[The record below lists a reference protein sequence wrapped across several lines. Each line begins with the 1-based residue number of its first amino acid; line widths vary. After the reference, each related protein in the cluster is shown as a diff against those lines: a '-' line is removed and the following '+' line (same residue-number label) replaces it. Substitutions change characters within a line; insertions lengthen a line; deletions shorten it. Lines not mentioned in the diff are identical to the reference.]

1 MPAGGRSKIAT
12 GSNSLG
18 QRARRR
24 NIDRSAATR
33 RQILDATVRLLE
45 SAGYGAVTNI
55 KVAEAAGVSRGA
67 MMHHFPTRQ
76 DLLVATV
83 EHAYAKLCD
92 YRQWKFDSLEPGL
105 PRYRSLIDL
114 AWATARMPEGVACN
128 EIRAGSRSDPE
139 IRKAVTP
146 MMSRISDDYARLVGR
161 LAREAGLVPDAE
173 LHGLTATTVMAA
185 RSMAINGFT
194 YPRERLIA
202 NVLTALKTMRENIIA
217 RQLGAHVAERP
228 VEEQAERTGRRTAK
242 RGAPSPAS

>member
-1 MPAGGRSKIAT
+1 MGTKMPDDGRSTIAT
-12 GSNSLG
+12 AASSLG

-24 NIDRSAATR
+24 NIDRSATTR
-33 RQILDATVRLLE
+33 RQILEATVTLLE
-45 SAGYGAVTNI
+45 SDGYGAVTNI
-55 KVAEAAGVSRGA
+55 RVAEAAGVSRGA

-83 EHAYAKLCD
+83 EHAYAKLSD
-92 YRQWKFDSLEPGL
+92 YRQQEFDRLEPGL

-146 MMSRISDDYARLVGR
+146 MMSRIADDYARLVGR
-161 LAREAGLVPDAE
+161 LAREAGLVPDPE
-173 LHGLTATTVMAA
+173 LQGLTATTVMAT

-194 YPRERLIA
+194 YPRERLIE
-202 NVLTALKTMRENIIA
+202 NVLTTLKTMREDIIA
-217 RQLGAHVAERP
+217 RQLGEHLAQRP
-228 VEEQAERTGRRTAK
+228 AINRTGPQRRPDRRSA
-242 RGAPSPAS
+242 